1 MYSKWK
7 EEVFGAGEIIGSN
20 YDDDPD
26 SDGIV
31 NVFEYALGSDPLD
44 KKSIPD
50 FQVKLI
56 ENEEGEFLCL
66 EYQKIDNLSDVTLR
80 IESSQDLQNW
90 ESSSDFTRVINYQNI
105 EDGYLRVTETST
117 FPLVEKVQQ
126 NIRLSIQLVR

>member
-1 MYSKWK
+1 M
-7 EEVFGAGEIIGSN
+7 ET
-20 YDDDPD
+20 
-26 SDGIV
+26 
-31 NVFEYALGSDPLD
+31 L
-44 KKSIPD
+44 KKSVPD